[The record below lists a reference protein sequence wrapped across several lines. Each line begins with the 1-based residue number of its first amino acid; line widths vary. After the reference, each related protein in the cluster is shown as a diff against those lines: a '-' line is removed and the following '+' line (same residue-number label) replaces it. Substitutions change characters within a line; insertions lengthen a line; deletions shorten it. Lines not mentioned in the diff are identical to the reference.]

1 MDMHTFGTTHAVSTA
16 LQRVVQLP
24 CPVCSSSRLDQESES
39 RPHAHPHQAGR
50 SPSLWGPRLVPPL
63 QREVS
68 RLGVPGPHPQASEP
82 VRAREAEHP
91 VPRGPTG
98 AMAGLSWVLCR
109 STQGRQPSRAAQGIA
124 SLGRR
129 GPVWPSR
136 LGNYKK
142 RGPRAAGAAIHCHA
156 EAPQA
161 TGA

>member
-1 MDMHTFGTTHAVSTA
+1 MDAHTFGTTHAVSTA
-16 LQRVVQLP
+16 LRRVVQLP

-136 LGNYKK
+136 LRNYKK